1 MSYTLKIRS
10 LKHFATLA
18 LGTIALLCMSHA
30 ASASGGSCKKVHARV
45 FLHAEEMPTC
55 GSPIGLCASAEL
67 YGSLAG
73 TASTVGTS
81 STPTPD
87 APSTGVVLLTAEDRI
102 DTGDGVLLTKGAAVL
117 QTTGEGLFAEVNQIV
132 GGSGR
137 WAGATGTLT
146 GTGTFING
154 AGEALVS
161 GKICTP

>member
-18 LGTIALLCMSHA
+18 LGTIALLSMSHA

-45 FLHAEEMPTC
+45 FLHAEETPTC

-73 TASTVGTS
+73 TATVVGTS

-87 APSTGVVLLTAEDRI
+87 TSTTGVVLLTAEDRV
-102 DTGDGVLLTKGAAVL
+102 DTGDGVFLTKGAAVL
-117 QTTGEGLFAEVNQIV
+117 QTTGEGVFAEVNQIV

-146 GTGTFING
+146 GTGTLIDG

-161 GKICTP
+161 GEICTP

>member
-30 ASASGGSCKKVHARV
+30 ASASGGSCKKVLARV
-45 FLHAEEMPTC
+45 FLHAEETPTC
-55 GSPIGLCASAEL
+55 GSPIGLCVSAEL

-73 TASTVGTS
+73 TATVVGTS
-81 STPTPD
+81 STSAPDTP
-87 APSTGVVLLTAEDRI
+87 ATGVVFLTAEDQI
-102 DTGDGVLLTKGAAVL
+102 DTGDGIILTKGAAVL
-117 QTTGEGLFAEVNQIV
+117 QTTGEGVLAEINQIV

-146 GTGTFING
+146 GTGTLING

-161 GKICTP
+161 GEICTP